1 MIYNN
6 AFVSNVNALRCGAG
20 GRPRAATRWCCKRR
34 IGRFS
39 PSVETVK
46 MFLLYLL
53 CCACADDQAAC
64 NLMWGWL
71 FDKGRIVTDF
81 ICNFSGIF
89 LFICKG
95 LLWKK
100 KKQQPDCL
108 VFDEQRQQQRLQPLR
123 GKDTPSSDSET
134 GLEWRPWTMHEGG
147 CQVLRSEILPP
158 NPPPLAA
165 SSFLPCT
172 VVYTWA
178 TVEHICQAKR
188 GRTMKQ

>member
-1 MIYNN
+1 MRSRRTAAGGHKVVLQEENWKVFTHCWEIENVL
-6 AFVSNVNALRCGAG
+6 FVSAVQ
-20 GRPRAATRWCCKRR
+20 
-34 IGRFS
+34 
-39 PSVETVK
+39 
-46 MFLLYLL
+46 

-89 LFICKG
+89 LFYLRG
-95 LLWKK
+95 LEKK
-100 KKQQPDCL
+100 TQQRPDCL
-108 VFDEQRQQQRLQPLR
+108 VLDEQRQQQQQRLLPLR

-165 SSFLPCT
+165 SSFLPRT

-178 TVEHICQAKR
+178 TVEHICRAKR
-188 GRTMKQ
+188 GRTMQQ